1 MLEGNVLYLLL
12 GIAIGVLLT
21 AKSVRE
27 VTAELPKAVYPYTIF
42 GFLLFSATLFG
53 DTAARQW
60 LGFTCVVLAFLFYH
74 LVGTEGWPTPLRSF
88 FSFKWLPWSKKKEP
102 TPSTD
107 EGDSD
112 TAGTET

>member
-27 VTAELPKAVYPYTIF
+27 VTAELPKAVYAYTIF
-42 GFLLFSATLFG
+42 GFLLYGA
-53 DTAARQW
+53 TAALQW
-60 LGFTCVVLAFLFYH
+60 PGFTCVVITFLFYQ
-74 LVGTEGWPTPLRSF
+74 LVGIETWPTPLRSF
-88 FSFKWLPWSKKKEP
+88 FSFKWFPWPKKKELP
-102 TPSTD
+102 PPTD
-107 EGDSD
+107 EGNSD